1 MCMKRTVYFIEGL
14 PGTGK
19 STISKWLHEKTGAKC
34 ILESDLNYPN
44 DLCNVAGIPLDVYNK
59 ICCDFSIIP
68 DFIEQHGMYIY
79 VNIEEVRNCFP
90 NQHKLLSILSEWDIG
105 DEFNPHMTLSHYIP
119 CSLEFFNNRF
129 TQLEQ
134 NYDSII
140 FDSVWLQ
147 SPINELLSRNADSET
162 IIKYCSSL
170 AEMLKKFSLSCIY
183 LKRDSADETIK
194 FASYAK
200 GEGWTARVTELFTKT
215 PYGITHKLEGFNG
228 LIKYF
233 SERAKIEEEILSRR
247 IIKCLKYTVDENNW
261 DKVKELIWEDVK
273 NNRIIQNYT
282 VI

>member
-1 MCMKRTVYFIEGL
+1 MCTKRTVYFIEGL

-44 DLCNVAGIPLDVYNK
+44 DLCNVAGIPLDVYKAIYCN
-59 ICCDFSIIP
+59 FPIIS

-90 NQHKLLSILSEWDIG
+90 NEHKLLSILSEWDIG
-105 DEFNPHMTLSHYIP
+105 DEFNPHMKLSHYIP

-134 NYDSII
+134 NYHSII

-147 SPINELLSRNADSET
+147 NPINELLSRNADSET
-162 IIKYCSSL
+162 IIEYCSSL

-200 GEGWTARVTELFTKT
+200 GEGWTPRVTELFTKT

-233 SERAKIEEEILSRR
+233 LERSKIEEEILSRR
-247 IIKCLKYTVDENNW
+247 IIKCLQYTVDENNW
-261 DKVKELIWEDVK
+261 DKVKELIWEDLK
-273 NNRIIQNYT
+273 NNRIIQTYT
-282 VI
+282 GK

>member
-1 MCMKRTVYFIEGL
+1 MCTKRIVYFIEGL

-19 STISKWLHEKTGAKC
+19 STISKWLHEKIGAKC

-59 ICCDFSIIP
+59 ICCDFPIVT
-68 DFIEQHGMYIY
+68 DFIEKHGMYIY

-105 DEFNPHMTLSHYIP
+105 DEFNPHMTLSHYVP

-147 SPINELLSRNADSET
+147 NPINELLSRNADSET
-162 IIKYCSSL
+162 IIEYCSSL
-170 AEMLKKFSLSCIY
+170 AEMLKKFRVSCIY
-183 LKRDSADETIK
+183 LKRHSVDETIK

-200 GEGWTARVTELFTKT
+200 GEGWTSRVTELFCKT
-215 PYGITHKLEGFNG
+215 PYGITHELEGFNG

-233 SERAKIEEEILSRR
+233 SERAKIEEGILSSR
-247 IIKCLKYTVDENNW
+247 IIKCLQYTVDENNW
-261 DKVKELIWEDVK
+261 DKVKELILEDVYK
-273 NNRIIQNYT
+273 I
-282 VI
+282 